1 MRTLSILSSLL
12 LAAAAAGALP
22 NTDWQKNNNNN
33 NQCPPVIVS
42 LATGIHLNI
51 VGQVN
56 GELATLLQLQAL
68 ESTTPL
74 NTTGFL
80 LLKGELISSIQGG
93 IKIREFNQA
102 VAPANNPALP
112 GLAQYAAA
120 QETELGLSEGLTGSD
135 EATLATLVGD
145 VRAGIRLNYW
155 NMGNVSLT
163 CLCFPSSASFVLRC
177 TRVRVVWEPE
187 EFE

>member
-1 MRTLSILSSLL
+1 MHTPSILSSLL
-12 LAAAAAGALP
+12 LAAAAANAQP

-33 NQCPPVIVS
+33 QCPPAIIS

-56 GELATLLQLQAL
+56 SELATLLQLQAL

-102 VAPANNPALP
+102 VAPADNPALP
-112 GLAQYAAA
+112 GLARYAAA
-120 QETELGLSEGLTGSD
+120 QETELGLSEGLTGED
-135 EATLATLVGD
+135 EGTLATLVGD
-145 VRAGIRLNYW
+145 VRAGIQLNYW
-155 NMGNVSLT
+155 NLGNVSLACLFFSFLSRAT
-163 CLCFPSSASFVLRC
+163 CYLVYFVACDRGK
-177 TRVRVVWEPE
+177 RGV
-187 EFE
+187 